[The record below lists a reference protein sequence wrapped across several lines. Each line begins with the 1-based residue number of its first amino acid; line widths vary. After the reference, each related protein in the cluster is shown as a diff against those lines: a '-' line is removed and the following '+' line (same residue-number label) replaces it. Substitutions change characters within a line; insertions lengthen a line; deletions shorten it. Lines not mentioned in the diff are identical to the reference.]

1 MGEEKTALVTG
12 ASSGIGRELAGCFAR
27 EGYRVVMVSGNAHK
41 LEQAALQI
49 QAETRGIVLAVQK
62 DLSKPGAAEE
72 LYHDIRQR
80 GLQVDVL
87 VNNAGIGQ
95 CGAFLQEE
103 PERERGM
110 ISLNITA
117 LTELTRLFARDM
129 AQAGQGRILNV
140 ASTGAY
146 QPGPYIAVYYATKA
160 YVLSLTQALRREL
173 KGGGVTVCAL
183 CPGATA
189 TEFSRRAGK
198 SDIKGAMS
206 AQKVAQAAFKGL
218 LRGRAVIIPGGWN
231 KFAVVMSKVLPSSA
245 LAAVVERIQK
255 KQIESFRQTPQK

>member
-1 MGEEKTALVTG
+1 MNEAKTVLITG
-12 ASSGIGRELAGCFAR
+12 ASSGIGKELAGCFAQQ
-27 EGYRVVMVSGNAHK
+27 GYRVVMVSANAPK
-41 LEQAALQI
+41 LEHAAEAI
-49 QAETRGIVLAVQK
+49 RAKTRAEVLAVPV
-62 DLSKPGAAEE
+62 DLSQPRAAEE
-72 LYHDIRQR
+72 LYRDIRQR

-95 CGAFLQEE
+95 CGAFVLEE
-103 PERERGM
+103 AWREM
-110 ISLNITA
+110 IAINITS
-117 LTELTRLFARDM
+117 LTELMRLFAHDM

-160 YVLSLTQALRREL
+160 YVLSLTQAVRREL
-173 KGGGVTVCAL
+173 KGSGVTVSAL

-218 LRGRAVIIPGGWN
+218 MRGRAVIIPGGWN
-231 KFAVVMSKVLPSSA
+231 KAAVVMSKVLPSCISA
-245 LAAVVERIQK
+245 AIVERIQN
-255 KQIESFRQTPQK
+255 KQIESFRQTPKK

>member
-1 MGEEKTALVTG
+1 MGEKKTALITG
-12 ASSGIGRELAGCFAR
+12 ASSGIGKELAGCFAQA
-27 EGYRVVMVSGNAHK
+27 GYRVVMVSANAQK
-41 LEQAALQI
+41 LERAAEAVR
-49 QAETRGIVLAVQK
+49 AETRAEMLTIPM
-62 DLSKPGAAEE
+62 DLSQPYAAEE
-72 LYHDIRQR
+72 LYRDIKQQ

-95 CGAFLQEE
+95 CGVFLNEE
-103 PERERGM
+103 PEREREM
-110 ISLNITA
+110 IALNITS

-173 KGGGVTVCAL
+173 EGSGVTVSAL

-218 LRGRAVIIPGGWN
+218 MRGQAVIIPGGWN
-231 KFAVVMSKVLPSSA
+231 KAAVVMSKVLPSCVSA
-245 LAAVVERIQK
+245 AIVERIQK